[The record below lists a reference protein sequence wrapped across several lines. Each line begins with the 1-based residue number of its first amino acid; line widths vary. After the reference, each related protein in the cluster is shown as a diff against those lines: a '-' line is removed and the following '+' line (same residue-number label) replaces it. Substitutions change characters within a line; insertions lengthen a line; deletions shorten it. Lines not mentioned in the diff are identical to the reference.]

1 LSRIFR
7 SARTIPDLEA
17 TNGYGGQHRA
27 SQPTDEETVVNRLFL
42 RKTYATAASALA
54 MLGAGSTSSTITAV
68 AASWKKHH
76 AGRGDTAV
84 TRPNIKLVKIK
95 TALVA
100 ILFSFAFGAP
110 AKADVVIQWASNFRN
125 VTIKSGG
132 LLTAVGNTRD
142 AARFEI
148 VRLEGSRIAFRASD
162 GSYVRA
168 GVGQQT
174 LLSTGSPHI
183 RGWETFVLERFSG
196 DTYSLRSLQNG
207 KFVTLDRAGNLAATA
222 SMRSFD
228 DSVRL
233 IAGREPPQSQR
244 PTPNLTWTGNW
255 TDVWVGGPD
264 GRLYRAPNNAAA
276 RFTVHGDM
284 TVSMTSGCNTIGSR
298 LTVFRSS
305 FARFSPALSTRIACG
320 NAQQQFER
328 RVASAMA
335 AVRSFDVR
343 EGQVAFLN
351 RRGQVMLQIG
361 R

>member
-1 LSRIFR
+1 M
-7 SARTIPDLEA
+7 
-17 TNGYGGQHRA
+17 
-27 SQPTDEETVVNRLFL
+27 NRLFF
-42 RKTYATAASALA
+42 RKAYAAAASALA
-54 MLGAGSTSSTITAV
+54 MLSGALTSSTITAL
-68 AASWKKHH
+68 AASWKEHPPQKHPPQEHSPQKHH
-76 AGRGDTAV
+76 ADWGVTAV
-84 TRPNIKLVKIK
+84 RSPTIKRVTLK
-95 TALVA
+95 TALAA
-100 ILFSFAFGAP
+100 ILVSCALGVP

-132 LLTAVGNTRD
+132 LLVAVGNTRD

-148 VRLEGSRIAFRASD
+148 VRLEGSRIALRARD

-174 LLSTGSPHI
+174 LLSTGSRHI
-183 RGWETFVLERFSG
+183 RGWETFVLERMSG

-222 SMRSFD
+222 SLRGFD
-228 DSVRL
+228 VAVRL
-233 IAGREPPQSQR
+233 IAVREPPQSQR
-244 PTPNLTWTGNW
+244 PVPNLIWIGNW
-255 TDVWVGGPD
+255 TDIWVGGPD

-276 RFTVHGDM
+276 RFTVFGDM

-305 FARFSPALSTRIACG
+305 FARFSPAFSTRLACG
-320 NAQQQFER
+320 NAQQRFER
-328 RVASAMA
+328 RVSSAMA

-351 RRGQVMLQIG
+351 SRGQVVLQIG